1 MSIINGRKF
10 LEFTSGSDQKIFI
23 DGISDSNIYNDVGS
37 FKRKTADI
45 IKRFQINI
53 AIPVESSEGTVAV
66 NIPLIDDIEGEAIA
80 KQNDSFSLLHYSA
93 LLFSVT
99 RLFDSTGKVE
109 GKLIIFDERATRIE
123 TAVKEGFSFDLGR
136 TNRAH
141 YLYCPDSFVSISDP
155 HLTKSLKLRFEFSGA
170 HLVSGS
176 HCFFVD
182 IGVMYRLLNNPD
194 DGLCKDEVRQNKF
207 QELQAANKIPN
218 LQGSVNFNELCVHEN
233 RSIQDLG
240 DRKIIT
246 SKPHGLLRR
255 RKEKVSRIRKYRANP
270 IPEQVRSVQLKTDEK
285 LSGLLRS
292 NSFREFGGI
301 SPRLSERV
309 LREFLARKA
318 RENVNQESLGERD
331 EGGYPGLCL
340 EKRDRLNQPNE
351 HESSCGDQLNSGVSG
366 KKSFHFT
373 PLLQVSG
380 GKSSSGG
387 NQRADKVSRSYD
399 QVASNPSCQAWGY
412 RESSSGD
419 EYGGDHRCDEGMEGL
434 TTSEPSKSEC
444 DPETDGDAF
453 RRSRTRILGR
463 ACK

>member
-10 LEFTSGSDQKIFI
+10 LEFTSGADQKIFI
-23 DGISDSNIYNDVGS
+23 DGVSSANIYSDVGS
-37 FKRKTADI
+37 FKRKTADV

-66 NIPLIDDIEGEAIA
+66 NIPLIDDIEGDAIA
-80 KQNDSFSLLHYSA
+80 KQSDDFSLLHYSA

-99 RLFDSTGKVE
+99 RLFDSTSKVE

-123 TAVKEGFSFDLGR
+123 TAVKEGFSFDLGK

-170 HLVSGS
+170 HLISGS
-176 HCFFVD
+176 HCFFID

-194 DGLCKDEVRQNKF
+194 DRLCREEVKQNKF

-218 LQGSVNFNELCVHEN
+218 LQSSIDFNELCIHEN

-240 DRKIIT
+240 DKKII
-246 SKPHGLLRR
+246 SVKSHGLLRR
-255 RKEKVSRIRKYRANP
+255 KKEKVSRIRKYKANP

-292 NSFREFGGI
+292 NSYREFGGI

-309 LREFLARKA
+309 LREFLAGKA
-318 RENVNQESLGERD
+318 REHVDKESVRERD
-331 EGGYPGLCL
+331 ERGHPGLCL
-340 EKRDRLNQPNE
+340 EE
-351 HESSCGDQLNSGVSG
+351 HNRCKQSDEYESSSGDQLNSGASG

-373 PLLQVSG
+373 PLLQVPSR
-380 GKSSSGG
+380 KSCCGRDE
-387 NQRADKVSRSYD
+387 RADEVSGPHYKAAPHS
-399 QVASNPSCQAWGY
+399 SCQAWGHG
-412 RESSSGD
+412 ESSHGVEHGGNYRSYESLERYVAD
-419 EYGGDHRCDEGMEGL
+419 E
-434 TTSEPSKSEC
+434 SSKSEC
-444 DPETDGDAF
+444 DSEANGD
-453 RRSRTRILGR
+453 SLCGPRTRVLGR
-463 ACK
+463 ARK